1 MSEELTDKKE
11 RFNYTL
17 PIVDPQNI
25 EPKRRMTINASNA
38 ANAVA
43 YVRKTWPTTQS
54 VLVLDKRSVR

>member
-17 PIVDPQNI
+17 HIVDPNHI
-25 EPKRRMTINASNA
+25 ERKRRMTINASNA